1 MGWLLLLISSS
12 KKQKNKTIVGTFL
25 LLSLLLQLN
34 RAVCPCC
41 CAREMCKVLW
51 SKMAKMVFRT
61 TVYSYSSECSSL
73 GISLASDRVLV
84 SSPVLLVLVAGF
96 IAFYNAENFL
106 LQKRRFRNILEPQK
120 LKKYKYETNEYH
132 IRVLPKNLLN

>member
-1 MGWLLLLISSS
+1 
-12 KKQKNKTIVGTFL
+12 
-25 LLSLLLQLN
+25 
-34 RAVCPCC
+34 
-41 CAREMCKVLW
+41 
-51 SKMAKMVFRT
+51 MAKMVFRT

-120 LKKYKYETNEYH
+120 LKKYKYKTNEYH